1 MPPFGRAERLRI
13 QTPEE
18 MTVYDAAH
26 IRNVALVGHQG
37 SGKTT
42 LAEAMLFSAGA
53 IPRMGTVED
62 GSTVSDVHESEH
74 ERGMSVF
81 TSLLHAEWEGHKINV
96 LDAPGY
102 LDFSAETITAL
113 KVADTAAFVIDAA
126 EGVQVGTELAW
137 TYARLTETPALFVLN
152 KLDGV
157 DSDFET
163 VLARVQERFGS
174 AAVPVQLPGGSGTRT
189 IIDVL
194 LMKQIRFDDRGR
206 AHVEPIGE
214 AFAERAAALHNE
226 LVESIAEN
234 DEGLME
240 LYFEKGELS
249 EDEMRTGLHRA
260 MIRRQL
266 FPVFL
271 TVARENVGVSRLMS
285 FIDNVCPSPTESEP
299 PHLDSGAV
307 RVEASAPPVAFVFR
321 TMAEEHVGE
330 FSYLKVV
337 DGTLEPGQDLENASD
352 RATERL
358 GPLYAV
364 NGRERTTV
372 PQLVAGDIG
381 VTVKLKH
388 TGTGDTLRAKGS
400 DAVVTPI
407 EYPEPRMR
415 LAIRAARSGEE
426 DKLAQGLAQLV
437 KEDPSLIVEHDAH
450 LGQVTLAG
458 QGEMHLDIA
467 KYRLGH
473 RAGVEVAFDRPKIG
487 YRETVQA
494 RSKAQYRHK
503 KQTGGAGQFADISI
517 LVEPLEGEFAPPN
530 NMKVRKTETV
540 ETEWGSRVEFVDAIV
555 GGVIDM
561 QRFFGAIQKG
571 VGEMLRE
578 GPVAG
583 YPVGD
588 VRVVVYD
595 GGMHS
600 VDSNENAFKTC
611 SKMAF
616 RDGFRDARPAVLEPV
631 VELEVLVPEAQM
643 GDVLSDLNTRRAR
656 IQGMDTEG
664 VFQKIVA
671 HVPEAELYRYSTSLR
686 SMTSGRGLHRTRPS
700 HYDAVPRHLQEDL
713 MRQRGDE
720 LVEA

>member
-1 MPPFGRAERLRI
+1 
-13 QTPEE
+13 
-18 MTVYDAAH
+18 MTVYDADH

-53 IPRMGTVED
+53 VPRMGTVEA
-62 GSTVSDVHESEH
+62 GTTASDFHDSEQ

-81 TSLLHAEWEGHKINV
+81 ASLLHAEWQGHKINI
-96 LDAPGY
+96 LDTPGY

-113 KVADTAAFVIDAA
+113 KVADTAVFVIDAS

-137 TYARLTETPALFVLN
+137 TYTTRSETPAMFVLN
-152 KLDGV
+152 KLDTSG
-157 DSDFET
+157 SDFEMA
-163 VLARVQERFGS
+163 LAKIQGRYGR
-174 AAVPVQLPGGSGTRT
+174 AAIPVQLPAGSGTRT

-194 LMKQIRFDDRGR
+194 LMKQIRFDDRGQ
-206 AHVEPIGE
+206 AHFEPISE
-214 AFAERAAALHNE
+214 AFSERASSLHNE

-240 LYFEKGELS
+240 LYFEKGELT
-249 EDEMRTGLHRA
+249 EDEMRKGLHVA
-260 MIRRQL
+260 MLRRQL
-266 FPVFL
+266 YPVFL
-271 TVARENVGVSRLMS
+271 TVASENVGVSRLMS
-285 FIDNVCPSPTESEP
+285 FIDNVCPSPAEMPP
-299 PHLDSGAV
+299 PHMETGEVHVDAQ
-307 RVEASAPPVAFVFR
+307 ADPVAFVFR

-330 FSYLKVV
+330 FSYLKVY
-337 DGTLEPGQDLENASD
+337 DGMLTAGMDLENAQDGSM
-352 RATERL
+352 ERL
-358 GPLYAV
+358 GTLYAV
-364 NGRERTTV
+364 NGRDRDTV

-400 DAVVTPI
+400 EAVVTPV

-415 LAIRAARSGEE
+415 LAVRPVREGEE
-426 DKLAQGLAQLV
+426 DKLAQGLAQIV
-437 KEDPSLIVEHDAH
+437 KEDPALHVEHDAH

-473 RAGVEVAFDRPKIG
+473 RAGVEVAYGRPKVG
-487 YRETVQA
+487 YRETVQTRAEA
-494 RSKAQYRHK
+494 RYRHK

-517 LVEPLEGEFAPPN
+517 LVEPLDGEFQPPDA
-530 NMKVRKTETV
+530 MKVRGEATLETD
-540 ETEWGSRVEFVDAIV
+540 WGSRVHFVDAIV

-571 VGEMLRE
+571 VSEMLRE

-588 VRVVVYD
+588 VRVVVHD

-600 VDSNENAFKTC
+600 VDSNENAFKTAA
-611 SKMAF
+611 KMAF
-616 RDGFRDARPAVLEPV
+616 REGFNDARPAILEPI
-631 VELEVLVPEAQM
+631 VELEVTVPESHM
-643 GDVLSDLNTRRAR
+643 GDVLGDLNTRRAR
-656 IQGMDTEG
+656 IQGMETEG
-664 VFQKIVA
+664 VFQVIKA
-671 HVPEAELYRYSTSLR
+671 HVPEAELYRYSTALR
-686 SMTSGRGLHRTRPS
+686 SMTQGRGLHHARFS
-700 HYDAVPRHLQEDL
+700 HYDPMPRHVQE
-713 MRQRGDE
+713 QVVSERGE
-720 LVEA
+720 LAEA

>member
-1 MPPFGRAERLRI
+1 
-13 QTPEE
+13 
-18 MTVYDAAH
+18 MTVYDADH

-42 LAEAMLFSAGA
+42 LAEAMLYSAGA
-53 IPRMGTVED
+53 VARMGTVAD
-62 GSTVSDVHESEH
+62 GSTRSDFHDSER
-74 ERGMSVF
+74 ERGLSVF

-96 LDAPGY
+96 LDTPGY
-102 LDFSAETITAL
+102 LDFAAETITAL
-113 KVADTAAFVIDAA
+113 KVADTALFVVDAD

-137 TYARLTETPALFVLN
+137 TYARQTETPAMFVLN
-152 KLDGV
+152 KLDTAG
-157 DSDFET
+157 SDFES
-163 VLARVQERFGS
+163 VLARIQERYGR
-174 AAVPVQLPGGSGTRT
+174 AATPVQLPGGTGTRT

-194 LMKQIRFDDRGR
+194 LMKQIRFDDRGQ
-206 AHVEPIGE
+206 AHFEPIGE

-240 LYFEKGELS
+240 LYFEKGELT
-249 EDEMRTGLHRA
+249 EDEMRTGLHTA
-260 MIRRQL
+260 MLKRDL

-271 TVARENVGVSRLMS
+271 TVASENVGVSRLMS
-285 FIDNVCPSPTESEP
+285 FIDNVCPSPTEMPP
-299 PHLDSGAV
+299 PHM
-307 RVEASAPPVAFVFR
+307 EAGEVHVDAQAEPVAFVFR

-330 FSYLKVV
+330 FSYLKVY
-337 DGTLEPGQDLENASD
+337 DGMLTAGMDLENASD

-358 GPLYAV
+358 GTLYAV
-364 NGRERTTV
+364 NGGDRETV

-388 TGTGDTLRAKGS
+388 TGTGDTLRRKGS
-400 DAVVTPI
+400 GAVVSPI

-415 LAIRAARSGEE
+415 LAVRAVRQGEE
-426 DKLAQGLAQLV
+426 DKLAQGLSQLV
-437 KEDPSLIVEHDAH
+437 KEDPSLVVEHDAH
-450 LGQVTLAG
+450 LGQVTITG

-467 KYRLGH
+467 RYRLGH
-473 RAGVEVAFDRPKIG
+473 RSGVEVAFERPKIG
-487 YRETVQA
+487 YRETVRSRA
-494 RSKAQYRHK
+494 RASYRHK
-503 KQTGGAGQFADISI
+503 KQTGGAGQFADIAL
-517 LVEPLEGEFAPPN
+517 LVEPLDGDFDPPDA
-530 NMKVRKTETV
+530 MKVRGEATLQTD
-540 ETEWGSRVEFVDAIV
+540 WGSRVHFVDAIV

-571 VGEMLRE
+571 VAEALRE

-600 VDSNENAFKTC
+600 VDSNENAFRTAA
-611 SKMAF
+611 KMAF
-616 RDGFRDARPAVLEPV
+616 RDGFREAQPAVLEPV
-631 VELEVLVPEAQM
+631 VELEVLVPEAHM

-664 VFQKIVA
+664 VFQKITA
-671 HVPEAELYRYSTSLR
+671 HVPEAELYRYSTALR
-686 SMTSGRGLHRTRPS
+686 SMTQGRGLHRTRLS
-700 HYDAVPRHLQEDL
+700 HYDPMPRHVQE
-713 MRQRGDE
+713 QVAAERGE
-720 LVEA
+720 LAEA

>member
-1 MPPFGRAERLRI
+1 MLSRLRLCRASRH
-13 QTPEE
+13 QTPAP
-18 MTVYDAAH
+18 MTVYDADH

-42 LAEAMLFSAGA
+42 LAEAMLYSAGA
-53 IPRMGTVED
+53 VDRMGAVED
-62 GSTVSDVHESEH
+62 GTTASDFHDSER

-96 LDAPGY
+96 LDTPGY

-113 KVADTAAFVIDAA
+113 KVADTAVFVVDAA

-137 TYARLTETPALFVLN
+137 TYAERTETPALFVLN
-152 KLDGV
+152 KLDTA

-163 VLARVQERFGS
+163 TLARVQDRYGR
-174 AAVPVQLPGGSGTRT
+174 AATPVQLPGGTGTRT

-194 LMKQIRFDDRGR
+194 LMRQLRFERDGR
-206 AHVEPIGE
+206 VHVEPIAD
-214 AFAERAAALHNE
+214 AFRERADRLHNE

-240 LYFEKGELS
+240 LYFEKGELT
-249 EDEMRTGLHRA
+249 EDEMRQGLHAA
-260 MIRRQL
+260 MLKRQL

-271 TVARENVGVSRLMS
+271 TVASENVGVSRLMS
-285 FIDNVCPSPTESEP
+285 FIDNVCPSPAEMPP
-299 PHLDSGAV
+299 PHLDRGGVSVDAGAD
-307 RVEASAPPVAFVFR
+307 PVAFVFR

-330 FSYLKVV
+330 FSYLKVY
-337 DGTLEPGQDLENASD
+337 DGTLAPGLDLENAQD
-352 RATERL
+352 RSTERL
-358 GPLYAV
+358 GALYAV
-364 NGRERTTV
+364 NGGRREPVER
-372 PQLVAGDIG
+372 LVAGDVG
-381 VTVKLKH
+381 VTVKLRH
-388 TGTGDTLRAKGS
+388 THAGDTLRAKGS

-415 LAIRAARSGEE
+415 LAVRAVRQGEE
-426 DKLAQGLAQLV
+426 DKLATGLAQLV
-437 KEDPSLIVEHDAH
+437 KEDPSLRVEHDAH
-450 LGQVTLAG
+450 LGQVTIAG

-467 KYRLGH
+467 RYRLAH
-473 RAGVEVAFDRPKIG
+473 RSGVEVVYGRPRVG

-494 RSKAQYRHK
+494 RARAQHRHK

-517 LVEPLEGEFAPPN
+517 LVEPADGEFRPEDG
-530 NMKVRKTETV
+530 MKVRSEAVLETA
-540 ETEWGSRVEFVDAIV
+540 WGSRVHFVDAIV

-571 VGEMLRE
+571 VAEALRT
-578 GPVAG
+578 GPIAG

-600 VDSNENAFKTC
+600 VDSNENAFRSA
-611 SKMAF
+611 SKAAF
-616 RDGFRDARPAVLEPV
+616 RDGFREARPAILEPV
-631 VELEVLVPEAQM
+631 VELEVLVPETHM
-643 GDVLSDLNTRRAR
+643 GDVLGDLNTRRAR

-664 VFQKIVA
+664 PFQKITA
-671 HVPEAELYRYSTSLR
+671 HVPEAELHRYSTSLR
-686 SMTSGRGLHRTRPS
+686 SITQGRGLHRARFS
-700 HYDAVPRHLQEDL
+700 HYDPMPRHVQE
-713 MRQRGDE
+713 QVVAERGE
-720 LVEA
+720 LEAA